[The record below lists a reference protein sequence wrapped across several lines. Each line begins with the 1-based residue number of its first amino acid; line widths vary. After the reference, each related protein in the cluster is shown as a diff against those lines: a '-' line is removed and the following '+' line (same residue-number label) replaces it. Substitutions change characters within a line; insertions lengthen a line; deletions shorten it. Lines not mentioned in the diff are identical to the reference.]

1 MREINPRDIDLFKK
15 SFSLAIAIMLFVLFA
30 KFILIWIW
38 PTLILSIII
47 FFILKYV
54 NRNNF

>member
-1 MREINPRDIDLFKK
+1 
-15 SFSLAIAIMLFVLFA
+15 MLLILFA

-38 PTLILSIII
+38 PTLVLSIII

-54 NRNNF
+54 NKNNF